1 MKLRGEGNG
10 GFIVLAIIVVLV
22 LAGVINIGIPSQTET
37 ATGDGSPTGTETQT
51 SGNVGYATTL
61 LAGGM
66 NALTSAPVDVN
77 TEVYSNDK
85 TFTVAE
91 TQTDNQPE
99 TLSSAAPNTMA
110 GYLLIGNDNGQSLTD
125 RGSEV
130 YYRKV
135 PFSYVNKGV
144 YQVQDVG
151 GGNLIKLYNETTP
164 TWTGYDDGTAE
175 TTLNVTVG
183 SGQTITSTELKIAAG
198 TGGCLGNKD
207 FEYPLAVCF
216 NVSTTADWDE
226 IRPTSYVST
235 FDACEAHSG
244 SNILGDC
251 YVLPTDAICDYEEYR
266 FHIVVDPATGI
277 NPPADDTDY
286 AYAFLLDKTWYKND
300 NNEWE
305 SGWCDDSLLGT
316 DQDPG
321 ITAYGNTKPIYF
333 N

>member
-10 GFIVLAIIVVLV
+10 AFLVLAIIVILV
-22 LAGVINIGIPSQTET
+22 FAGVINIGTPSQTES
-37 ATGDGSPTGTETQT
+37 ATGVPTGTSTQT
-51 SGNVGYATTL
+51 SGTVGYATTL
-61 LAGGM
+61 SVGGM

-77 TEVYSNDK
+77 GEIFSNDK
-85 TFTVAE
+85 SFSVAE
-91 TQTDNQPE
+91 TQVNTQPK
-99 TLSSAAPNTMA
+99 TLSSAAPNSMA
-110 GYLLIGNDNGQSLTD
+110 GYLLLGNDAGQSSTD

-130 YYRKV
+130 YYRKI
-135 PFSYVNKGV
+135 PFSYTNKGAF
-144 YQVQDVG
+144 QITDKG
-151 GGNLIKLYNETTP
+151 GSILVKLYNETTP

-175 TTLNVTVG
+175 STLNVTVG

-198 TGGCLGNKD
+198 AGGCLGNPD

-216 NVSTTADWDE
+216 NVSTTSDWDS

-235 FDACEAHSG
+235 VDACEVHSG

-251 YVLPTDAICDYEEYR
+251 YVLPTDALCDYEEYR
-266 FHIVVDPATGI
+266 FHIVVDPATGV

-286 AYAFLLDKTWYKND
+286 AYAFLIDKTWYKND

-321 ITAYGNTKPIYF
+321 LTAYGNTKAIYF